1 VLHVSTMLSL
11 NWGWGPIG
19 DPKPEWGWVW
29 DEFCTHD
36 GYGDGYGD
44 GSNMM
49 GIGLGCYNP
58 VGNSP
63 LTSLPKSKFT
73 G

>member
-1 VLHVSTMLSL
+1 M
-11 NWGWGPIG
+11 G

-36 GYGDGYGD
+36 GYGYGD
-44 GSNMM
+44 EDESNMM
-49 GIGLGCYNP
+49 GMGMGCYNP

-63 LTSLPKSKFT
+63 LTSLHATPKEKNIIEEQNKRMVVS
-73 G
+73 

>member
-1 VLHVSTMLSL
+1 L
-11 NWGWGPIG
+11 
-19 DPKPEWGWVW
+19 GWVW

-49 GIGLGCYNP
+49 GMGMGCYNP
-58 VGNSP
+58 VGNFP
-63 LTSLPKSKFT
+63 LTSLGAPPVYST
-73 G
+73 GR